1 MADLRAGIDQK
12 SMGGIIGGDA
22 SVMSATE
29 T

>member
-12 SMGGIIGGDA
+12 SMDGIIGGGA
-22 SVMSATE
+22 CVMSATE